1 VKTLILSILA
11 LIIGIQAGIS
21 LSWIIMS
28 DLAEMNKEC
37 EVGRYVLHNGK
48 IWEGGAR
55 GEFSPVILKIDTKTG
70 DVGEYCAGVA
80 DGEPARGWWDTN
92 RALSPLSKKDVEGL
106 DKKGGEK

>member
-1 VKTLILSILA
+1 
-11 LIIGIQAGIS
+11 
-21 LSWIIMS
+21 
-28 DLAEMNKEC
+28 
-37 EVGRYVLHNGK
+37 
-48 IWEGGAR
+48 
-55 GEFSPVILKIDTKTG
+55 LKIDTKTG